1 MNSSESCS
9 TLRKAR
15 RSLPIALLRARESV
29 MNPIRAMLQK
39 SGLTEQK
46 WRVLC
51 VLSESGV
58 MEQTRIASEACL
70 LLPSLTRIL
79 KSLEADN
86 LVERSADAEDRR
98 RTLVAITTPGR
109 LLIDEHAAE
118 GSKIIAALEARLT
131 PNALNALLDALE
143 ALQKP

>member
-1 MNSSESCS
+1 
-9 TLRKAR
+9 
-15 RSLPIALLRARESV
+15 

-98 RTLVAITTPGR
+98 RILVAITTPGR
-109 LLIDEHAAE
+109 LLIEKHAAE